1 MKANSEC
8 LYQRQSQYCDHSRLQ
23 QIKGSLANPTVILIN
38 PSIKPFTKTN
48 KQYQL
53 HEMFDPIMI
62 GKGRGSTCNI
72 LHKIGEMGSSSPR
85 LAKACRTRPLAS
97 LGKASHMALS
107 PQIMAEI
114 M

>member
-1 MKANSEC
+1 MVRTLDGNSQHVARVWRNAG
-8 LYQRQSQYCDHSRLQ
+8 L
-23 QIKGSLANPTVILIN
+23 
-38 PSIKPFTKTN
+38 TKTN